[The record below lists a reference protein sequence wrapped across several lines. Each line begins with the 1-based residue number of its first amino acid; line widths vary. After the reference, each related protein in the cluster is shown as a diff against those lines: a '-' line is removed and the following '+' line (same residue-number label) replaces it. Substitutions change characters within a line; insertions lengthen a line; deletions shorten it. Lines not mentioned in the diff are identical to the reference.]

1 MQSKNL
7 VLKKKFYGVHK
18 AHNDLDREFRELIPK
33 EMTVNEFFRM
43 YNEMFYELS
52 LTTHND
58 FLSRSTNYAFPEGYT
73 HPKKIEEADLRKQ
86 LFEIQK
92 LIDSIEKEHFFFKNN
107 RLLVLEGNIFN
118 NDGNLL
124 SVGEHGP
131 YLMHSGRKRKIND
144 IGIYRNLKVKYRSTY
159 QPMTDNDTVI
169 PVTEATLNGI
179 QTGPPINSSSDIY
192 ISNLAVNVYPLSLEE
207 YYDEIG
213 EINLTSVETA
223 LPIRDT
229 D

>member
-1 MQSKNL
+1 MESNIS
-7 VLKKKFYGVHK
+7 LKKKFYGVKK
-18 AHNDLDREFRELIPK
+18 AHNDLDRVFNFLLPK
-33 EMTVNEFFRM
+33 DITVKEFFRI
-43 YNEMFYELS
+43 YNKMFFDLS
-52 LTTHND
+52 LSTHNS
-58 FLSRSTNYAFPEGYT
+58 FLSKNTNYAFPEGYT

-86 LFEIQK
+86 LYEIQK
-92 LIDSIEKEHFFFKNN
+92 LIDSIEREHFFFRNN

-118 NDGNLL
+118 NEGNLS

-131 YLMHSGRKRKIND
+131 YLMHSGKKRKIND
-144 IGIYRNLKVKYRSTY
+144 IGLYRNLKIKYRSTY
-159 QPMTDNDTVI
+159 QPMTDNDTII
-169 PVTEATLNGI
+169 PVSEATLNGI

-192 ISNLAVNVYPLSLEE
+192 ISNLEVNVYPLSLEE

-213 EINLTSVETA
+213 EINLTSVETT